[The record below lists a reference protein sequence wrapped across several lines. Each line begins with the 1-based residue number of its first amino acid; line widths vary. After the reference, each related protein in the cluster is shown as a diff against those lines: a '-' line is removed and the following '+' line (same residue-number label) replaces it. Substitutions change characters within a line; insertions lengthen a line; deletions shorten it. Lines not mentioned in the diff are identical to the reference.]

1 MQEVVWG
8 KNQLSLKTDSLDSEA
23 EMPYLNFPR
32 YDSRFEM
39 KHRYEKG
46 SSSSSFQSANDSFRP
61 RLLTNECIKLFCSD
75 S

>member
-1 MQEVVWG
+1 
-8 KNQLSLKTDSLDSEA
+8 
-23 EMPYLNFPR
+23 MPYLNFPR

-46 SSSSSFQSANDSFRP
+46 SSSSSFQSANDSSRP